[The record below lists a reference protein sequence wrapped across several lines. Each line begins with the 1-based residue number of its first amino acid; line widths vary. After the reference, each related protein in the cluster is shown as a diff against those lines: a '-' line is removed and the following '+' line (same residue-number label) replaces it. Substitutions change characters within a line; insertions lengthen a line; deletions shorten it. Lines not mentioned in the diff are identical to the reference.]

1 MRVEV
6 RLFATLRDYAPKE
19 ATAGVFSTELPEG
32 ATLDTLLAE
41 LRIATE
47 KIHLRM
53 VNGAGAEDSHIL
65 KDNDRV
71 GLFPPVGG
79 G

>member
-6 RLFATLRDYAPKE
+6 RLFATLRDDAPQD
-19 ATAGVFSTELPEG
+19 AVAGVFAAELPDG
-32 ATLDTLLAE
+32 ATIGELLGE
-41 LRIATE
+41 IGIAAE

-53 VNGAGAEDSHIL
+53 VNGVGVEECHVL
-65 KDNDRV
+65 KDRDRV